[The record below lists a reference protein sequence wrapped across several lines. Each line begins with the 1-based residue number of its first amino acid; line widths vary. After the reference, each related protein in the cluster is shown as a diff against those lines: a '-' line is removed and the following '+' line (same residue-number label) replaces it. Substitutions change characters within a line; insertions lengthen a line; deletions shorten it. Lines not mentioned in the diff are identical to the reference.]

1 VSTDPLCP
9 HGRKICSEHIVVDD
23 AAKRAYDVVQSTV
36 AHNDWDT
43 LTHYPYLAI
52 RLSDGGSDGKLYA
65 TKAEAVRH
73 QLHENLCA
81 YYSFRN
87 APTGFSA
94 LPMKGWREAAI
105 FLAFNRAA
113 YDAGFRLV
121 DPDDRQGGPDLVM
134 PSMNEHL
141 QNQLSRLI
149 GGRRG

>member
-1 VSTDPLCP
+1 M
-9 HGRKICSEHIVVDD
+9 VDD
-23 AAKRAYDVVQSTV
+23 AAKRFYDVVQNTV
-36 AHNDWDT
+36 VHNDWDT
-43 LTHYPYLAI
+43 LTHYPYLAV

-65 TKAEAVRH
+65 TKQEAVRH
-73 QLHENLCA
+73 QLHEQLCA

-121 DPDDRQGGPDLVM
+121 DPDHFNGGPDLVM
-134 PSMNEHL
+134 PSSSEHL
-141 QNQLSRLI
+141 HNQLRRLI
-149 GGRRG
+149 RARRG